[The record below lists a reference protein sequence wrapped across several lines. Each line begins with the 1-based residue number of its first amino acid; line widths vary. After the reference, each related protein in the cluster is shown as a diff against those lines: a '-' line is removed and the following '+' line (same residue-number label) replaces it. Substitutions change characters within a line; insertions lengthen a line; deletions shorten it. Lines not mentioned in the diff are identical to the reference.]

1 LPKRRTQ
8 RQRRIA
14 AESARREAHA
24 RLVAQR
30 AQDPEYVHRERS
42 EDGYVVSVP
51 PGSRA
56 ASELESAVEGQR
68 ERFREQFGR
77 RWNRTTRFF
86 GIQMQMNQLRSLMI
100 SSRT

>member
-1 LPKRRTQ
+1 
-8 RQRRIA
+8 
-14 AESARREAHA
+14 
-24 RLVAQR
+24 VAQR

-42 EDGYVVSVP
+42 EDGYVLSVP

-68 ERFREQFGR
+68 ERFREKFGR
-77 RWNRTTRFF
+77 EMESDDPLF